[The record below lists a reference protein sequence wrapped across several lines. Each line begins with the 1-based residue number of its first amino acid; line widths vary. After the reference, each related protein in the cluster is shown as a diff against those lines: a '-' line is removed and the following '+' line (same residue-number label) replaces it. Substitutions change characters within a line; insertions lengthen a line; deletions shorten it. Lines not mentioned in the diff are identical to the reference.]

1 MSTDVDA
8 LYAIS
13 LATADAGA
21 DASRLYHDKHLVGA
35 IYSAPYATL
44 DPDLVVV
51 AADEEGV
58 GGFVLG
64 AVDTVSWEERLE
76 RSWWPQLRWRYP
88 APDPEARGSWTPDQ
102 RRISMIH
109 NPERAPIQVVRKFPA
124 HLHLNL
130 LPRLQGRGSFTRGCN
145 WQMRVARRQS
155 THASIGQT
163 FGRWRS
169 GARWGFG
176 RSRRRSCQ
184 RDGRCGWAEAKGH
197 RPLALP
203 CSFERLRRVDV
214 EECALAIDRNFGN
227 RFGVLGDQMAGADIA
242 VERHQFLEEAT

>member
-1 MSTDVDA
+1 MVGTLRFAHPTNLPPPCRFLPAACSGPSRPSLKCRRMLTLRPYMSTDFDA

-88 APDPEARGSWTPDQ
+88 APDPEARGGWTPDQ

-109 NPERAPIQVVRKFPA
+109 NPERAPIQVAREFPA

-130 LPRLQGRGSFTRGCN
+130 LPRLQGRGVGTRLFHAWLRLAN
-145 WQMRVARRQS
+145 ARGAS
-155 THASIGQT
+155 AIHARINRANARAMAFWSRMGFRPIT
-163 FGRWRS
+163 PPELSEGRTVWM
-169 GARWGFG
+169 G
-176 RSRRRSCQ
+176 RS
-184 RDGRCGWAEAKGH
+184 
-197 RPLALP
+197 
-203 CSFERLRRVDV
+203 
-214 EECALAIDRNFGN
+214 
-227 RFGVLGDQMAGADIA
+227 
-242 VERHQFLEEAT
+242 